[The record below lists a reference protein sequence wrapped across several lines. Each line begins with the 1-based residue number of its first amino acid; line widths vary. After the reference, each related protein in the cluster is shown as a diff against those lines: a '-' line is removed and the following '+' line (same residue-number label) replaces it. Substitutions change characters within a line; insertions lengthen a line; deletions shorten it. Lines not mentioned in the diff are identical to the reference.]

1 MNAVYAKKVGQIPL
15 RSPVR
20 PGNHP
25 NVRTSPVVLVR
36 IGVELHPDW
45 CNSIGV
51 LGATEL
57 A

>member
-1 MNAVYAKKVGQIPL
+1 VNAVYAKKVGQIPL